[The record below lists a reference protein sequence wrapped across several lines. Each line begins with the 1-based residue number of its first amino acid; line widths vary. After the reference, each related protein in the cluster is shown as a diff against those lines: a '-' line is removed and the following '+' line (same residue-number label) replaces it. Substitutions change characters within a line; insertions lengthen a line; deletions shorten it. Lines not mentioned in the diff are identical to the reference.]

1 MVKKSCLLIIAFLIL
16 AVFSDILFAQTV
28 EEYCLR
34 ADVLYFNKGDSV
46 AALESLKKA
55 LEIDPTHTP
64 SLSLYQLIS
73 EKSKEQVQGDEFPPE
88 TEVVEEET
96 KEKKAEEEKAEGE
109 EREEAEE
116 EKAKEEIEKEEEK
129 EKIELAKEVPSMVSS
144 QEGLSLSDCLVMA
157 IKSDPGLLRQQRE
170 IEISYHRMS
179 EEKARQWPSLK
190 LNLSYAPGSEELKSN
205 GPWIDTNQD
214 YNALLSLDYEI
225 YPRAISSIRTRQ
237 ARVAVSIEENRW
249 KQARETVIDDV
260 TVAFYTILE
269 REEAVRITKETILN
283 IGEHLTNVQKKYD
296 LGSAPEIE
304 LLRTKDELYS
314 SEEDLR
320 AIQLALKT
328 DRLKLLRLIG
338 YELDK
343 ELKIADSQV
352 PQRIETLKECIGEA
366 IKRKPELERI
376 KDNLEYAKY
385 EESIN
390 RLDRHPTLSFS
401 ADYGLIGEDFPPD
414 REAYYLRALLSVPLF
429 NGGIQKQ
436 RIEQQKERIAERE
449 IELRQAET
457 MIEEEVRAVYL
468 RYMDSLDRLEI
479 MKKEIEQRK
488 RNLILTMVRY
498 NVELETY
505 SDVISAIR
513 SSEGAEKRWTA
524 MKYKLELNKL
534 RLIKAM
540 GLDPL
545 KYIEDSR

>member
-1 MVKKSCLLIIAFLIL
+1 MVKKSYLLIITFLIL
-16 AVFSDILFAQTV
+16 TVFSDLLFAQTV

-34 ADVLYFNKGDSV
+34 ADVLYFNEGDSA

-55 LEIDPTHTP
+55 LEIDPAHTP
-64 SLSLYQLIS
+64 SLRLYQLIS
-73 EKSKEQVQGDEFPPE
+73 KESKEQVQGDEFLLDEKIKEEVEIERKE
-88 TEVVEEET
+88 TEG
-96 KEKKAEEEKAEGE
+96 KEKADEEKVKEGI
-109 EREEAEE
+109 ERE
-116 EKAKEEIEKEEEK
+116 KEK
-129 EKIELAKEVPSMVSS
+129 EKIELAKETLLVVSS
-144 QEGLSLSDCLVMA
+144 QEKVLSLYDCLAMA
-157 IKSDPGLLRQQRE
+157 VKKDPGLLRQQRE
-170 IEISYHRMS
+170 IEISHHRMS
-179 EEKARQWPSLK
+179 EEKARQWPSLE

-205 GPWIDTNQD
+205 GPWTDTNED

-225 YPRAISSIRTRQ
+225 YPRAIRPVRTKQ

-249 KQARETVIDDV
+249 KQIREAVIDDV
-260 TVAFYTILE
+260 AVAFYTTLE
-269 REEAVRITKETILN
+269 REEAARITKETILN

-314 SEEDLR
+314 SQEDLR
-320 AIQLALKT
+320 AIQLDLKT
-328 DRLKLLRLIG
+328 DKLKLLRLMG

-352 PQRIETLKECIGEA
+352 PLRIETLKECIDEA

-376 KDNLEYAKY
+376 KDNLEYARY

-429 NGGIQKQ
+429 NGGIQRQRGLQQKQ
-436 RIEQQKERIAERE
+436 RINQWE
-449 IELRQAET
+449 IELRQQRLL
-457 MIEEEVRAVYL
+457 IEEEVRTAYL
-468 RYMDSLDRLEI
+468 RYIDSLDRLEI
-479 MKKEIEQRK
+479 MRKEVEQRK
-488 RNLILTMVRY
+488 KNLILTKVRY

-513 SSEGAEKRWTA
+513 SLEGAKKRWAA
-524 MKYKLELNKL
+524 MKYIFNLNRL
-534 RLIKAM
+534 RLINTM